1 MATSLGEG
9 LRGIGG
15 QILARE
21 PMVEYVAI
29 ASTVSLILG
38 GVVLPRLIHPTSAGS
53 CPPCPDCPPCACLCA
68 SQCVPAGAH

>member
-9 LRGIGG
+9 LSGLGG

-38 GVVLPRLIHPTSAGS
+38 GVVLPRLIGRPSGSTS
-53 CPPCPDCPPCACLCA
+53 CPPCPDPPPCACLCA
-68 SQCVPAGAH
+68 SQCVPAH